1 MQTMKVL
8 NYLKSISS
16 ICGGSIKE
24 NGVAWVIFVL
34 LLLSDYKFALL
45 FWIIP
50 LVTLFVLE
58 WWKFKG
64 KEYSWDIILT
74 PVVNFYAL
82 SALILGPIIEWI
94 SHGKVKD

>member
-1 MQTMKVL
+1 MKDL
-8 NYLKSISS
+8 NYLRSTFLT
-16 ICGGSIKE
+16 CGGSIRK
-24 NGVAWVIFVL
+24 NGLAWIIFGL
-34 LLLSDYKFALL
+34 FLLSDWKFAIL

-50 LVTLFVLE
+50 LVALFVLE

-94 SHGKVKD
+94 SHGKIKN

>member
-1 MQTMKVL
+1 MKVS
-8 NYLKSISS
+8 NYLRNTFLIF
-16 ICGGSIKE
+16 GGSIKE

-50 LVTLFVLE
+50 LVALFVLE

-94 SHGKVKD
+94 SHGKVED